1 MSRPSIHGKVKRNS
15 LQNTQLIFDKS
26 PSQPLGPESRNA
38 ETNMFSTLRVLAGFF
53 MSFLRFQFSTDS
65 LSFFP
70 CVLVASVYVSKARS
84 RTVLLMGNVN
94 ENCRG
99 SNVTSVSTNVTS
111 IVVIV

>member
-1 MSRPSIHGKVKRNS
+1 
-15 LQNTQLIFDKS
+15 
-26 PSQPLGPESRNA
+26 
-38 ETNMFSTLRVLAGFF
+38 

-70 CVLVASVYVSKARS
+70 CVLASSVYVSKGGF
-84 RTVLLMGNVN
+84 RTVLPMGNVN
-94 ENCRG
+94 ENWRG